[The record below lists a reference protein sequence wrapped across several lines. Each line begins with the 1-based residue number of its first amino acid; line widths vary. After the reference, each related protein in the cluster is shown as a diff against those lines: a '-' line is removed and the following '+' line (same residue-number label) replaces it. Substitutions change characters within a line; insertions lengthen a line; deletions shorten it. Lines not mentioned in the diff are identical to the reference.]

1 MQPPLPHHH
10 FDTDFP
16 NGPVWKLPAIK
27 SQQGFKNCDV
37 QPEKKSTVPAHC
49 TQFFSLDVTATTMA
63 TASGPGPSYAYYES
77 PIRLVGG
84 QVGFV
89 SEKLDMR
96 NDVKGSDEKYMP
108 KVGTYQQGRA
118 PDTEKKGLELG
129 LGVECKYMRYMLTR
143 YDYKDLGFKQKPDEQ
158 ALKKMDKDELP
169 AYMISNLPELKW
181 KDARIQTKIIENLDR
196 ETLASQQLLLKEIR
210 VFGSKEEAGLETLQ
224 FLPKPNFKLSK
235 LKTALRCPCPG
246 KKRIEM
252 DVFVLNENKAVL
264 TVEKWTE
271 QLKQRGEN
279 SLWKLLKHDDT
290 SAEVSKTITLCYE
303 MSSESM
309 SPEWRNQIRTPS
321 PKPGLK
327 EEFDLTEAS
336 EKVITLLSR
345 VLLTNTWAT
354 LSPNIYGKKP

>member
-1 MQPPLPHHH
+1 
-10 FDTDFP
+10 
-16 NGPVWKLPAIK
+16 
-27 SQQGFKNCDV
+27 
-37 QPEKKSTVPAHC
+37 
-49 TQFFSLDVTATTMA
+49 
-63 TASGPGPSYAYYES
+63 
-77 PIRLVGG
+77 
-84 QVGFV
+84 
-89 SEKLDMR
+89 
-96 NDVKGSDEKYMP
+96 
-108 KVGTYQQGRA
+108 
-118 PDTEKKGLELG
+118 
-129 LGVECKYMRYMLTR
+129 
-143 YDYKDLGFKQKPDEQ
+143 
-158 ALKKMDKDELP
+158 
-169 AYMISNLPELKW
+169 
-181 KDARIQTKIIENLDR
+181 
-196 ETLASQQLLLKEIR
+196 
-210 VFGSKEEAGLETLQ
+210 
-224 FLPKPNFKLSK
+224 
-235 LKTALRCPCPG
+235 
-246 KKRIEM
+246 M